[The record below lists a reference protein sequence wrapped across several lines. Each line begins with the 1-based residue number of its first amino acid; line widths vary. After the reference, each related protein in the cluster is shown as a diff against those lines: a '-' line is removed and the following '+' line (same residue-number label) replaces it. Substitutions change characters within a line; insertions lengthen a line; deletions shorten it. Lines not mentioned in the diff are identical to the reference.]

1 MMYGA
6 PHSHTQFHIM
16 TTPTAPNMLTATKI
30 MEWFLL
36 NDCMVVN
43 RGRFESGESSDM
55 MREFIL
61 YVSGNAT
68 PRTLNETP
76 PVSHHPTGL
85 STEANDMMTIQP
97 SNDVLPEPVANTP
110 EPPHQPSVP
119 IKKKRR
125 VPIELSGAGD
135 TQCAIVRRTGNRC
148 MRQRNNNGCPEFC
161 GTHSAMLIKSNLT
174 KDEFIEKCTKAKVV
188 TKPKRTTKPSIR
200 SSATTDTTSDGN
212 TANTANSNDSGSSI
226 SPSPTNTAPNHGSQ
240 AKRNR
245 VKNKIVSKKP
255 PAEPA
260 KSTIFHN
267 GIPHVID
274 SSGKVFSHRDIIEE
288 KADPCII
295 GSYMKDSAGVV
306 TVILFDDV
314 SVIGRASP
322 VELV

>member
-1 MMYGA
+1 MA
-6 PHSHTQFHIM
+6 
-16 TTPTAPNMLTATKI
+16 TPTAPNMLTATKI

-36 NDCMVVN
+36 NNCMVVN

-76 PVSHHPTGL
+76 PVSHHPTGI
-85 STEANDMMTIQP
+85 STEADDMTIQP
-97 SNDVLPEPVANTP
+97 SNDVLPEPVANTTEP

-125 VPIELSGAGD
+125 VRIELSGD

-174 KDEFIEKCTKAKVV
+174 KDEFIEKCTNANVV
-188 TKPKRTTKPSIR
+188 TNPRRTPKPSIR
-200 SSATTDTTSDGN
+200 SSAIIDTTSDGVDGCA
-212 TANTANSNDSGSSI
+212 ANNDDSGSAI
-226 SPSPTNTAPNHGSQ
+226 SPSPANVAPDRRSRSQTNRS
-240 AKRNR
+240 R

-288 KADPCII
+288 KAEPSII
-295 GSYMKDSAGVV
+295 GSYVKDSAGAV

-314 SVIGRASP
+314 SVCGKSSP
-322 VELV
+322 VESV